1 MKLRLSGALA
11 CASLL
16 GLSGQ
21 LHAATNLGNGTVEF
35 FGAIIDAPCS
45 IDPATV
51 DQTVE
56 MGQVANTTLMEYGA
70 GSPQNF
76 NIKLVGCAISTAS
89 NVEVTFKGNTA
100 PGVSTPGGA
109 EIVNGGTHLLLDSA
123 TAKGAG
129 IKIRNLKSGE
139 IVLFGVPT
147 KFTDLMDGTN
157 ELKFNATVERVA
169 EDVEPGEFTAMADFV
184 LAYK

>member
-1 MKLRLSGALA
+1 MKLRISGALA
-11 CASLL
+11 FATLL

-21 LHAATNLGNGTVEF
+21 LQAATNQGNGTVEF

-45 IDPATV
+45 IKPESV

-56 MGQVANTTLMEYGA
+56 MGQVANATLMEYGA

-76 NIKLVGCAISTAS
+76 QIKLVGCAISTAS
-89 NVEVTFKGNTA
+89 SVEVTFKGNTLGFS
-100 PGVSTPGGA
+100 PRGA
-109 EIVNGGTHLLLDSA
+109 DSGNGDTHLLLNSA

-129 IKIRNLKSGE
+129 IKIRNMNNGE
-139 IVLFGVPT
+139 DVRFGVPT
-147 KFTDLMDGTN
+147 KFTGLLDGSN
-157 ELKFNATVERVA
+157 ELRFNATLERIS
-169 EDVEPGEFTAMADFV
+169 DSVEPGEFTAMADFV